1 MNSTLL
7 MLICISGKLNLR
19 QNVLMQEL
27 RTMVNYNL
35 NINETKAQ
43 LISGIMDTNHL
54 SDCTIGVN
62 LRLQHNT
69 ISVCKVMIQCLI
81 PLNLQQ

>member
-1 MNSTLL
+1 
-7 MLICISGKLNLR
+7 
-19 QNVLMQEL
+19 MQEL

-69 ISVCKVMIQCLI
+69 ISVRKVMIQCLI